1 MALPDIKSDWANVL
15 TDFVAGYREEVVP
28 AGWLTKNQ
36 VAVLWRKSPTYAN
49 KVLKVL
55 IVNGQAE
62 KKNFTIRLQKK
73 DSRGK
78 LTIGHCRSVPHYRLT
93 SRGRDHKV

>member
-1 MALPDIKSDWANVL
+1 MALPDIKSDWASVL
-15 TDFVAGYREEVVP
+15 TDFVAGYREEAVP
-28 AGWLTKNQ
+28 AGWLTKHQ

-78 LTIGHCRSVPHYRLT
+78 LTIGHCRSVPHYRLL
-93 SRGRDHKV
+93 KNK